1 MYNNK
6 NFLYSFSNS
15 DNDFDDENENSEIE
29 IDENEMD
36 EEVEKI
42 LSGIEDDEDEEEHQL
57 DQEFHLDNNANEF
70 NSSDDSYNDNEL
82 DDDEVEEILA
92 SNKEDLKPKK
102 EKDDDDD
109 FITNQNELTSVV
121 DNFESTTNE
130 YELDSDEAEEIINK
144 NKIELQKQ
152 NKKTEQFDND
162 HYNESDSEEDYSNEY
177 DLDVDDIH
185 EEYNIEDDQD
195 INYDDY
201 KFSNEYDNDENN
213 VSQEE
218 QINFNDEDS
227 DDYES
232 QETKIEFPINQESFD
247 EIKNEEQ
254 NLDKKEYFNKK
265 PNTKTIVK
273 NNENGFKN
281 NNFENKEQQKNV
293 VSIVP
298 PEEAVNY
305 NYNNEFII
313 DNKNTNQKDST
324 YIFALGGLDEI
335 GKNTYVI
342 EHNEETIV
350 VDSGI
355 KFASSDMLGFNG
367 IIPNFD
373 YFKENNQKINY
384 LFITHGHEDH
394 IGGIPYLLQE
404 VEVEKIYAPLLAA
417 ELIKRRL
424 SEFKEI
430 KVPEILTFSDDTI
443 VNSKYFNI
451 DFFRVCHSIPDC
463 FGLCIQTPNGNIVS
477 AGDYRFDFG
486 KYTDDTNIHKIV
498 EMSNRNVDVFLAE
511 STNSDSP
518 GFSETEDN
526 IIKNIEYLIKIST
539 GRVFVATFASNL
551 GRIETIIE
559 KAINLNR
566 KICIMGRSMEANIK
580 TSRKVGYLKL
590 NDTDLISSKEIQ
602 STPDNEVLVVL
613 TGSQGEEMAALN
625 LMAEGRYQKVPL
637 KPQDTIILSS
647 NPIPGNFKSVELLV
661 NKLFKLGV
669 NVIQHSPNYKIHAS
683 GHATKQEQQMMMK
696 LVNAKY
702 VVPIHGESKM
712 LKSMKNNAIDI
723 GYDPENI
730 FILRNGQK
738 IELKNHVLTPTKQCI
753 DASAILI
760 DKKLTSKKTLKLIE
774 DRRWLSEDGV
784 FNVIILKDKTNNVLC
799 LNPMINT
806 RGCFYAK
813 QSAPLIAKMSYSIKD
828 EIEKQLKSNPSITD
842 NEITDIVRKTI
853 HFFIWKNKKKRPVV
867 LTTIFE
873 R

>member
-6 NFLYSFSNS
+6 DFLYVFSSNENHY
-15 DNDFDDENENSEIE
+15 DKDENESNENE
-29 IDENEMD
+29 IDESEMD
-36 EEVEKI
+36 EEIEKI
-42 LSGIEDDEDEEEHQL
+42 LSGMEESEDEEEE
-57 DQEFHLDNNANEF
+57 DVNEEYELDNQNQDSQE
-70 NSSDDSYNDNEL
+70 DSYIDEEL
-82 DDDEVEEILA
+82 NDDEVEEILA
-92 SNKEDLKPKK
+92 SNKEDLKLN
-102 EKDDDDD
+102 KDDEEE
-109 FITNQNELTSVV
+109 FIEQDLKSDNQFIEEENSDEE
-121 DNFESTTNE
+121 FEI
-130 YELDSDEAEEIINK
+130 DSDEAEKIINK
-144 NKIELQKQ
+144 NKIDLQKSSKKNDYFEEEEQ
-152 NKKTEQFDND
+152 NEENYND
-162 HYNESDSEEDYSNEY
+162 DY
-177 DLDVDDIH
+177 DLDVDYLDND
-185 EEYNIEDDQD
+185 NIEDDQD
-195 INYDDY
+195 INYEDY
-201 KFSNEYDNDENN
+201 KFSNDYEDEYNELKQEIGYDSEEQDDQE
-213 VSQEE
+213 QEE
-218 QINFNDEDS
+218 IKYDEKNDSCEDQKEESSFN
-227 DDYES
+227 
-232 QETKIEFPINQESFD
+232 
-247 EIKNEEQ
+247 
-254 NLDKKEYFNKK
+254 KKEYENKK
-265 PNTKTIVK
+265 HSNK
-273 NNENGFKN
+273 NLNRNIESNFRN
-281 NNFENKEQQKNV
+281 NNSENKEQTKNV
-293 VSIVP
+293 LIDVE

-305 NYNNEFII
+305 NYNKEFVI
-313 DNKNTNQKDST
+313 DNKNNNKKDST

-335 GKNTYVI
+335 GKNTYVV

-373 YFKENNQKINY
+373 YFKDNNQKINY
-384 LFITHGHEDH
+384 LIITHGHEDH

-424 SEFKEI
+424 GEFKEI
-430 KVPEILTFSDDTI
+430 KVPEILTFNDDT
-443 VNSKYFNI
+443 VLKTKYFDI

-463 FGLCIQTPNGNIVS
+463 FGLCLQTPNGNIVS

-498 EMSNRNVDVFLAE
+498 EMSNRKVDVFLAE

-566 KICIMGRSMEANIK
+566 KICIMGRSMESNIK

-602 STPDNEVLVVL
+602 STPDKEVLVVL

-625 LMAEGRYQKVPL
+625 LMAEGTYQKVPL

-738 IELKNHVLTPTKQCI
+738 IELKNHVLTPTKQCV

-784 FNVIILKDKTNNVLC
+784 FNVIILKDKNNNSLC

-828 EIEKQLKSNPSITD
+828 EIEKQMKVNPNLSD